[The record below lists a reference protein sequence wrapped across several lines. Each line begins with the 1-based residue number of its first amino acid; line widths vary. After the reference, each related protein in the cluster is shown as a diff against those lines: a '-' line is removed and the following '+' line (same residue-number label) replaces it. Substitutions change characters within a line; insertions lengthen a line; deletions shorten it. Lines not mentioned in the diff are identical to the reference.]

1 MGQVIPCLRQQ
12 LFPLCIMML
21 RQLPLGGISL
31 VATSALFFLQYWLS
45 HDISLCRE
53 LVSICLKFNEHRAY
67 HSLSTFRS
75 SASNK
80 TISHSNSYMY
90 SIHFSQNLYRG
101 RNASLFPV
109 TPSCELHGVVPELS
123 LLSFPRIFAQ
133 ALCNIYGKDLIT
145 LKLLL
150 DY

>member
-12 LFPLCIMML
+12 LFPLCIMMS

-31 VATSALFFLQYWLS
+31 VVTSALFFFQYWLS

-80 TISHSNSYMY
+80 AISHSNSYMY
-90 SIHFSQNLYRG
+90 SIHFLQNLYRG
-101 RNASLFPV
+101 RNASLFPI
-109 TPSCELHGVVPELS
+109 TPSCELLELLPS
-123 LLSFPRIFAQ
+123 CLFSPFLAFLHTHSATFTERI
-133 ALCNIYGKDLIT
+133 
-145 LKLLL
+145 
-150 DY
+150 

>member
-1 MGQVIPCLRQQ
+1 MSRHTQSLVGQVIPCLRQQ
-12 LFPLCIMML
+12 LFPLCIMMS
-21 RQLPLGGISL
+21 RQLPHGGISL

-80 TISHSNSYMY
+80 AISHSNLYMY

-109 TPSCELHGVVPELS
+109 TPSYELLELFPS
-123 LLSFPRIFAQ
+123 CLSSPFLAFLHKHSATFKERI
-133 ALCNIYGKDLIT
+133 
-145 LKLLL
+145 
-150 DY
+150 